1 MKQPKADFRKRSAIA
16 CWGFEPLC
24 MMCELEKADGDL
36 SQDLY
41 GHLEDQGLPCDNPR
55 VCSQGCYDSA
65 IESAFDSFV
74 L

>member
-1 MKQPKADFRKRSAIA
+1 MVSKVDYSKQSAIA

-24 MMCELEKADGDL
+24 MMCEESKADAEL

-41 GHLEDQGLPCDNPR
+41 GHLEDRGLSVDDPR

-65 IESAFDSFV
+65 IESAYDSLV
-74 L
+74 P